1 MLNKPSVK
9 EAASSRLGA
18 EYFSIIILFPAPSLS
33 PQISKNRNKFQKSNS
48 CTAKIQKILIP
59 KTQKIKI

>member
-18 EYFSIIILFPAPSLS
+18 EYFSIIYPCPIPFTATLK
-33 PQISKNRNKFQKSNS
+33 KNRNKFQKSNS
-48 CTAKIQKILIP
+48 RTAKIQKILIP
-59 KTQKIKI
+59 KKPQKIKI

>member
-18 EYFSIIILFPAPSLS
+18 EYFSIIYPCPIPFTATLKKSEINSRNQTPALQNFKKSLY
-33 PQISKNRNKFQKSNS
+33 QKNHKK
-48 CTAKIQKILIP
+48 
-59 KTQKIKI
+59 

>member
-18 EYFSIIILFPAPSLS
+18 EDFSIISYSLPHPFHRKS
-33 PQISKNRNKFQKSNS
+33 QKNRNKFQKSNS
-48 CTAKIQKILIP
+48 CTAKIQKNPYSKKP
-59 KTQKIKI
+59 KK